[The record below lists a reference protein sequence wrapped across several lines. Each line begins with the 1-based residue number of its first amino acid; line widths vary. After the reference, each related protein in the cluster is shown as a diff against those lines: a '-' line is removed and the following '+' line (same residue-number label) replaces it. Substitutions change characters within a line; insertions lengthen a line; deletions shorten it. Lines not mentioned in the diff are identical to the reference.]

1 MQPQLDEI
9 KRREMSAL
17 AAIRDAFGTEADEYG
32 GTLFVSHHLDE
43 LDATYWQSN
52 LATTSPEPEQVLG
65 LLELKS
71 HWVTRMRT
79 ALMCSI
85 SLCLA
90 RSQITYLASDS
101 MKQVPSRKFP
111 WKAKR
116 SMPILATDSDLL

>member
-32 GTLFVSHHLDE
+32 GTLFVSQHLEE

-71 HWVTRMRT
+71 HWGDEDENGIDVFDFTLPGKVTNYVLSVRFDET
-79 ALMCSI
+79 GAIEEI
-85 SLCLA
+85 SME
-90 RSQITYLASDS
+90 S
-101 MKQVPSRKFP
+101 
-111 WKAKR
+111 
-116 SMPILATDSDLL
+116 